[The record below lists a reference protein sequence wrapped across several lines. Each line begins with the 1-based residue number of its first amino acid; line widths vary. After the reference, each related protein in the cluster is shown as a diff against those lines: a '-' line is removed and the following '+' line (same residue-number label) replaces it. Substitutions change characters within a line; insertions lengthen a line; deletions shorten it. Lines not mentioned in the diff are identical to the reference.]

1 MSKLIKRLLTFFIG
15 IPLVL
20 FIVFVPAY
28 HHIVLN
34 ITVIIVSIISSCEI
48 YNLLRAKIP
57 MQPKL
62 LVVTL
67 STCIPFSALYC
78 ALTYT
83 DFSLTTYVFI
93 AAFFILLVAEIL
105 SPSIKDTATNEPFA
119 ESNMKTAGS
128 TLVLLYGGFLL
139 TFISRMTILE
149 HATEYLIVF
158 LLMVFICDSAAWLC
172 GMLFGKNNRGYIKAS
187 PNKSIAGFIGGIAGS
202 ILSGLL
208 GIYIWPEIFIGS
220 ILKIIILGIIVAIAA
235 IAGDLAESVF
245 KRSAGW
251 KDSGRV
257 IPGRGGILDSID
269 SILMAA
275 PVFYIF
281 TILFFE

>member
-1 MSKLIKRLLTFFIG
+1 
-15 IPLVL
+15 
-20 FIVFVPAY
+20 
-28 HHIVLN
+28 
-34 ITVIIVSIISSCEI
+34 
-48 YNLLRAKIP
+48 
-57 MQPKL
+57 
-62 LVVTL
+62 
-67 STCIPFSALYC
+67 
-78 ALTYT
+78 
-83 DFSLTTYVFI
+83 
-93 AAFFILLVAEIL
+93 
-105 SPSIKDTATNEPFA
+105 
-119 ESNMKTAGS
+119 
-128 TLVLLYGGFLL
+128 
-139 TFISRMTILE
+139 
-149 HATEYLIVF
+149 
-158 LLMVFICDSAAWLC
+158 
-172 GMLFGKNNRGYIKAS
+172 MLFGKNNRGYIKAS